1 MIKEV
6 TIHHHLGLG
15 DHIICNGLVRFLS
28 EHYTIELFC
37 KNNNLDN
44 IKTMYRDNNKIQIL
58 GVNNDFDAESI
69 GNTRPQYIRLGC
81 ALNGYFPPDMDW
93 AEVFYYQVNMPYSY
107 SWQYFYYNKSLNQN
121 TVPLEPYVFLCNCG
135 SDDIDGLDYSKINP
149 DLKKIY
155 SNNGGFFDNIDL
167 IQNAKEIHCINSS
180 YIHLIDRLSNFPDNI
195 KLFYHRN
202 FVCKSYSSFTLKK
215 NWIIV

>member
-28 EHYTIELFC
+28 KLHVIELFC
-37 KNNNLDN
+37 KNHHLDN

-58 GVNNDFDAESI
+58 GVNNDFDAKSI

-81 ALNGYFPPDMDW
+81 TLNRCFPTDMNW
-93 AEVFYYQVNMPYSY
+93 AEVFYYQANMPYSY

-121 TVPLEPYVFLCNCG
+121 TVPLEPYAFLCNRG

-149 DLKKIY
+149 ALKKIY

-167 IQNAKEIHCINSS
+167 IQNAIEIHCINSS
-180 YIHLIDRLSNFPDNI
+180 YIHLIDRMAISDTTRLVYHKNFI
-195 KLFYHRN
+195 HKN
-202 FVCKSYSSFTLKK
+202 FSDFILQK
-215 NWIIV
+215 NWTIA